1 MAPISGTINLRQA
14 LEAKLS
20 GATHQELRETI
31 EDAIQSREEM
41 ILPGLGYLFEIL
53 WKHVDEAERSRILDV
68 LARHF
73 S

>member
-1 MAPISGTINLRQA
+1 MAPISGSINLRQA

-20 GATHQELRETI
+20 GATNQELQETI
-31 EDAIQSREEM
+31 EDAIRSREEM

-53 WKHVDEAERSRILDV
+53 WKNIDAAERTQILEV